1 MSEAP
6 RRAPS
11 YLRPMDAMELQTMI
25 PQFPGYLDEAARRL
39 SDELVRSYAGEAVAG
54 LVDRLRPLDPA
65 LEARFDAVLMRAGF
79 TNQSAFR
86 SYESAVL
93 SPDRSAAMLRADTLL
108 ATLAQR
114 AASADIQN
122 APGYLDELVAAFDA
136 RDSAMQ
142 QVAA

>member
-11 YLRPMDAMELQTMI
+11 YLRPMDAMELQAMI

-79 TNQSAFR
+79 TNQGAFR
-86 SYESAVL
+86 GYESAVL
-93 SPDRSAAMLRADTLL
+93 STDRSAAMLAADTLL

-114 AASADIQN
+114 AASVDIQS

>member
-1 MSEAP
+1 
-6 RRAPS
+6 
-11 YLRPMDAMELQTMI
+11 MDAMELQAMI

-54 LVDRLRPLDPA
+54 LVGRLRPFDDTA

-86 SYESAVL
+86 GYESAVL
-93 SPDRSAAMLRADTLL
+93 SRDRSAAMLAADTLL
-108 ATLAQR
+108 ATLANR
-114 AASADIQN
+114 AASVDLQS

>member
-11 YLRPMDAMELQTMI
+11 YLRPMDAMELQAMI

-54 LVDRLRPLDPA
+54 LAARLRPLDPA
-65 LEARFDAVLMRAGF
+65 TEARFDAALIRAGF
-79 TNQSAFR
+79 TNQGAFK

-93 SPDRSAAMLRADTLL
+93 SPERGAAMLQADTLL
-108 ATLAQR
+108 AALAQR
-114 AASADIQN
+114 AASVDIQS
-122 APGYLDELVAAFDA
+122 APGYLDELAGAFDA
-136 RDSAMQ
+136 RDSAMR
-142 QVAA
+142 QVAD

>member
-11 YLRPMDAMELQTMI
+11 YLRPMDAMELQAMI

-39 SDELVRSYAGEAVAG
+39 SDELVRSYAGEALAG
-54 LVDRLRPLDPA
+54 LVDCLRPLDTA

-79 TNQSAFR
+79 ANQGAFR
-86 SYESAVL
+86 GYESAVL
-93 SPDRSAAMLRADTLL
+93 SPERSAAMLRADTLL
-108 ATLAQR
+108 ATLAKR
-114 AASADIQN
+114 AASVDIQS

>member
-11 YLRPMDAMELQTMI
+11 YLRPMDAMELQAMI

-65 LEARFDAVLMRAGF
+65 LEARFDVALMRAGF
-79 TNQSAFR
+79 TNQVAFR
-86 SYESAVL
+86 GYESAVL
-93 SPDRSAAMLRADTLL
+93 SPDRSAAMLAADTLL

-114 AASADIQN
+114 AASVDIQS
-122 APGYLDELVAAFDA
+122 APGYLDELAAAFDA